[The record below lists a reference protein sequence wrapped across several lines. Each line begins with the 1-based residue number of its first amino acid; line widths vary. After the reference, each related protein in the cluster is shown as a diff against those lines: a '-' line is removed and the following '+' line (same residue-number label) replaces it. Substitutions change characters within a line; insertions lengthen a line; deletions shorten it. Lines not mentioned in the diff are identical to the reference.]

1 VNLTRSI
8 HHVTAI
14 VIWLIGAWLTSTTIA
29 QLGVP
34 DPINYVFGLASQW
47 ILTKAQSPLWK
58 GKGFPAMAVGSVAVD
73 TLVNAAGAWPYSKE
87 VGITDFWQML
97 RDILDDQDSQP
108 TTAVFIV
115 ISVGLGMFTA
125 AAAEY
130 FWNLD

>member
-1 VNLTRSI
+1 
-8 HHVTAI
+8 
-14 VIWLIGAWLTSTTIA
+14 
-29 QLGVP
+29 
-34 DPINYVFGLASQW
+34 
-47 ILTKAQSPLWK
+47 
-58 GKGFPAMAVGSVAVD
+58 
-73 TLVNAAGAWPYSKE
+73 LVNAAGAWPYSKE